1 MKNYSILI
9 LFLFCF
15 FQIGASAQFAPYTT
29 AGSLL
34 TFDQQFVVPVTVTD
48 FNNVASC
55 NLRLTYNP
63 SVVVATLVAKGPGL
77 PGSLNY
83 NVTSVPGVVSLGWY
97 HSANVSLPD
106 DAVLFNI
113 SFSQVGIGS
122 TSLSWFDNGNSC
134 KYSDINSTVLLDQPT
149 NDFYINGNVV
159 ILSPNAPQTILPP
172 ITACPGSLISVP
184 VIVNNFS
191 YIGSVALELQ
201 YDPAVVTYQGAAVS
215 STYPGLNVTVGASGH
230 LLIQGLA
237 PAGGNGISIQSGSI
251 LTSLDFLYNGGAT
264 SLAWLDNGI
273 SCQYS
278 GPPPNYS
285 ILNDLPQASFYTNG
299 SVSAEV
305 PGPCGKTLSL
315 ELFLQGLYVGSGS
328 MREASDGNGSAFG
341 NGIADHINVELH
353 SSSDYSN
360 IVFSSQ
366 NINLNTDGSATLIV
380 PSEFNSDYFITIRH
394 RNSISVTSSVPVS
407 FFGGIVQYNF
417 TDDAGKAFGS
427 NQIMLNEGLW
437 ALFTGD
443 IDQDNH
449 IDGADL
455 ILADNA
461 AISSASGYFPSD
473 SDGDGVVDID
483 DVNLIEGNASNFVK
497 AVFPSSE

>member
-9 LFLFCF
+9 LFLFCL

-34 TFDQQFVVPVTVTD
+34 TFDQQFVLPVTVTD

-63 SVVVATLVAKGPGL
+63 SVVVATLVTKGPGL

-97 HSANVSLPD
+97 HSSNVSLPD

-134 KYSDINSTVLLDQPT
+134 KYSDINSIVLLDQPT
-149 NDFYINGNVV
+149 NDFYINGSVG
-159 ILSPNAPQTILPP
+159 ILSPNAPQTIIPP
-172 ITACPGSLISVP
+172 VIACPGSLISVP

-215 STYPGLNVTVGASGH
+215 STYPGLNVTVGAAGH

-251 LTSLDFLYNGGAT
+251 LTSLDFIFNGGST
-264 SLAWLDNGI
+264 NLTWIDNGS

-278 GPPPNYS
+278 GPPPNYAV
-285 ILNDLPQASFYTNG
+285 LNDFPQATYYTNG
-299 SVSAEV
+299 SVTADV
-305 PGPCGKTLSL
+305 PGLCGKTLNL
-315 ELFLQGLYVGSGS
+315 ELFLQGLYIGSES
-328 MREASDGNGSAFG
+328 MREASDGAGSAFG
-341 NGIADHINVELH
+341 NGIADRVNVELH
-353 SSSDYSN
+353 SSIDYN
-360 IVFSSQ
+360 NVVFTGQ
-366 NINLNTDGSATLIV
+366 NINLHTDGSATLIV
-380 PSEFNSDYFITIRH
+380 PSEFNSEYFITIKH

-407 FFGGIVQYNF
+407 FSGGIVDYSF
-417 TDDAGKAFGS
+417 TDIAGKAYGS
-427 NQIMLNEGLW
+427 NQIMLSDGKW

-443 IDQDNH
+443 IDQDNM

-455 ILADNA
+455 IISDNA
-461 AISSASGYFPSD
+461 AISSATGYFPSD
-473 SDGDGVVDID
+473 SDGDGVVDIE
-483 DVNLIEGNASNFVK
+483 DVNLIEVNACNFVK
-497 AVFPSSE
+497 ALFPSN